1 VYINFL
7 YLYLIFIFTNI
18 IHLNK
23 TGLYKIRSNK
33 TREWR
38 YYMKFS
44 KKLLLTQ
51 VVALAASSAAFADSK
66 APDYIA
72 SGNSVLAPMVSD
84 GVNGL
89 GVNNELFLLSQ
100 KQNGALKDGV
110 VYVNGRLNVAVDY
123 NQSSPGSQSAVL
135 IPGVDLAFTA
145 TKGWFTAFADLSN
158 NKLSNSVYWSQS
170 VISGAGFGTPIIT
183 SNGAKI
189 YNNYGSSINL
199 SQGFLMLGDLSKMPV
214 YMLVG
219 KKYVDFGSFANQS
232 QTWQPLTN
240 VFNQD
245 RQTQVAAGF
254 YTHGF
259 HGAVTLFR
267 APWTSNTPTGIL
279 NATAGYQSQQL
290 STMAATLSYGT
301 SINKFGL
308 HGGIS
313 YTTNMN
319 PADTGLSIV
328 VDGIMAEPG
337 LNGYH
342 AGNNNNRVAAGI
354 IFAEVNFNPVTITGS
369 YASAM
374 RAVETSTILSPSPQ
388 GKPSAWDIGA
398 KFNFNL
404 MNRANWLSVNYSS
417 SQTRGW
423 TENVLGAAV
432 SKNTNQTS
440 KQWLFGWNMQVSRDI
455 DATFQYGH
463 LLHTSKPNTNV
474 FALGANLYF

>member
-1 VYINFL
+1 
-7 YLYLIFIFTNI
+7 
-18 IHLNK
+18 
-23 TGLYKIRSNK
+23 
-33 TREWR
+33 
-38 YYMKFS
+38 MKFS

-66 APDYIA
+66 VTDYIA
-72 SGNSVLAPMVSD
+72 SGNAALAPMVSD
-84 GVNGL
+84 SVNGF

-100 KQNGALKDGV
+100 KQNGAIKDGV

-123 NQSSPGSQSAVL
+123 NQSSHGSESAVL
-135 IPGVDLAFTA
+135 NPGIDLAFTA

-170 VISGAGFGTPIIT
+170 VISGAGFGTPNT

-259 HGAVTLFR
+259 HGAVALFR
-267 APWTSNTPTGIL
+267 APWTSNTPTGL
-279 NATAGYQSQQL
+279 VDSAAGYQSQQL

-319 PADTGLSIV
+319 PADTGLSIF
-328 VDGIMAEPG
+328 DGIMAEPG
-337 LNGYH
+337 LHGYH
-342 AGNNNNRVAAGI
+342 AGNNNNRVDAGI

-374 RAVETSTILSPSPQ
+374 RSVSSVANQQ

-404 MNRANWLSVNYSS
+404 MNRANWLSVNYSNL
-417 SQTRGW
+417 QTRGR
-423 TENVLGAAV
+423 TVKLAFV
-432 SKNTNQTS
+432 DVVRSLNTNQTS

-463 LLHTSKPNTNV
+463 LSRTSKPNTNV

>member
-1 VYINFL
+1 
-7 YLYLIFIFTNI
+7 
-18 IHLNK
+18 
-23 TGLYKIRSNK
+23 
-33 TREWR
+33 
-38 YYMKFS
+38 MKFS

-51 VVALAASSAAFADSK
+51 VVALAASSAAFADSSSTHK
-66 APDYIA
+66 LSNYLKNHIKNGDSI
-72 SGNSVLAPMVSD
+72 LQPMLSD
-84 GVNGL
+84 GVNGY
-89 GVNNELFLLSQ
+89 GVNNELFLLRQ
-100 KQNGALKDGV
+100 KEEGALKDGV
-110 VYVNGRLNVAVDY
+110 LYFNGRLNVAVDY

-135 IPGVDLAFTA
+135 NPGVDLAFTA

-158 NKLSNSVYWSQS
+158 VNNDEDWAQS
-170 VISGAGFGTPIIT
+170 VIPGNDFANNGG
-183 SNGAKI
+183 GAKV

-199 SQGFLMLGDLSKMPV
+199 SQGFLMLGDFSKMPV

-232 QTWQPLTN
+232 QKWQPLTN
-240 VFNQD
+240 LFNQD

-267 APWTSNTPTGIL
+267 APWTTTVITEGNGYTSN
-279 NATAGYQSQQL
+279 QM

-301 SINKFGL
+301 SVNKFGL

-319 PADTGLSIV
+319 PAATENIDLHAHRKGHPRSNRV
-328 VDGIMAEPG
+328 SAGIM
-337 LNGYH
+337 
-342 AGNNNNRVAAGI
+342 
-354 IFAEVNFNPVTITGS
+354 FAEVNFNPITVSGS

-374 RAVETSTILSPSPQ
+374 RAVSTAANEQ

-404 MNRANWLSVNYSS
+404 INRANWLSVNYSNS
-417 SQTRGW
+417 HTRGLD
-423 TENVLGAAV
+423 TDGPENFTL
-432 SKNTNQTS
+432 
-440 KQWLFGWNMQVSRDI
+440 KQWLFGWSMAVTKNL

-463 LLHTSKPNTNV
+463 LSATDKANTNV
-474 FALGANLYF
+474 FALQANMYF